1 MMVAAAAVFI
11 IRGAFDAGP
20 RCPRESLL
28 LIIVNAIVT
37 LTTIAV
43 T

>member
-1 MMVAAAAVFI
+1 MVAAAAIFI
-11 IRGAFDAGP
+11 IRSAFDAGP
-20 RCPRESLL
+20 RRPRESLL
-28 LIIVNAIVT
+28 LFIVNAIVT